1 MGSRFRG
8 CDRLTNQ
15 AISRHTAIKMVKRLA
30 QEAGFG
36 PELCTHSFRVTGI
49 TDYLRNGGTLE
60 VAATIAGHASTKTT
74 SPSKRSSKF
83 IVDRGRI
90 MGAVRRFLL
99 IHMYYTWYFI
109 L

>member
-15 AISRHTAIKMVKRLA
+15 AISRYTAIKMVKRLA

-49 TDYLRNGGTLE
+49 TAYLRNGGTLE
-60 VAATIAGHASTKTT
+60 VAATTT
-74 SPSKRSSKF
+74 SPSTRSSEF

-90 MGAVRRFLL
+90 METVRRFC
-99 IHMYYTWYFI
+99 
-109 L
+109 